1 MILDEYEDP
10 TRRSAPPEYTCTDR
24 SEYDG
29 DTFDEELTE
38 QEPTTITP

>member
-1 MILDEYEDP
+1 MILPDEDLS
-10 TRRSAPPEYTCTDR
+10 RFNAPPEYTCTDR

-29 DTFDEELTE
+29 DTFDEEPTE